1 MLVYGLLVNQTPRKI
16 YDRCYRCIRNIPE
29 EDEVCVNINGAI
41 QGREHVGDEESL
53 CGAHPEHVL
62 HVLSLLI
69 LNHTIINKK
78 ALTIKQCVSYRRIPD
93 VMHHELDFLPELLGP
108 VRRAVDQATEQLL
121 VVSNYM
127 EIKLPPEIILIYY
140 HLSIWPLVLFMDFNV
155 GTEQIEPL

>member
-1 MLVYGLLVNQTPRKI
+1 MPELVYVWLSGMPVNQTPRKI
-16 YDRCYRCIRNIPE
+16 YDRCYSATGAIRNIPE
-29 EDEVCVNINGAI
+29 EDEVCVDVNGAI

-53 CGAHPEHVL
+53 CGTDPEHVL

-78 ALTIKQCVSYRRIPD
+78 VLTITQCVSYRRIPD

-121 VVSNYM
+121 VVSNHM
-127 EIKLPPEIILIYY
+127 EIKFPPEIFKI
-140 HLSIWPLVLFMDFNV
+140 
-155 GTEQIEPL
+155 